1 MVRILVLSFLF
12 KGESFSFVKGLWLL
26 DLINRKTLNLINRK
40 TFLWIF
46 LRSPLHLV
54 FLDGDWKVFC
64 FLAFG
69 KLVWD
74 LYIFRDHVLSTG
86 GWLQIGR
93 FCRGSSTR
101 LDWFRLWQGVFIS
114 FNVIYD
120 CILLLFCR
128 SCFSFMIRQI
138 WYCWRLLVQE
148 RGRSGHLEQNVGLRT
163 HSGLLKLIGIA
174 GIIIIKESTCF
185 SR

>member
-12 KGESFSFVKGLWLL
+12 KGESFSFVRGLWLL
-26 DLINRKTLNLINRK
+26 DLINRKIFFVDIFWICFASGVLRWWLENLLLPSIRNI
-40 TFLWIF
+40 L
-46 LRSPLHLV
+46 
-54 FLDGDWKVFC
+54 
-64 FLAFG
+64 
-69 KLVWD
+69 WD
-74 LYIFRDHVLSTG
+74 LYSFFGIFVLSTG
-86 GWLQIGR
+86 GRLHLGR
-93 FCRGSSTR
+93 FCRGASTR

-114 FNVIYD
+114 FIVIYD

-148 RGRSGHLEQNVGLRT
+148 RGRIGHLEHNVGLRT
-163 HSGLLKLIGIA
+163 HSYLPELIGMA
-174 GIIIIKESTCF
+174 GIIINKASTSI